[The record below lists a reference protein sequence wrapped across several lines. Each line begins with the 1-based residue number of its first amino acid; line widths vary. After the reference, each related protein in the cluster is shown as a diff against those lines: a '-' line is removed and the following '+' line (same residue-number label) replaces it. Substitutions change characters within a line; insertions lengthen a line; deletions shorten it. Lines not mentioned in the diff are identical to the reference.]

1 MNPVL
6 TISALPATSSG
17 AGSVSS
23 TARST
28 STADGSWNA
37 PTRFLP
43 AAVLIPVL
51 PPTAASTIASSV
63 VGTCTTRTPRIQ
75 VAATNPARS
84 VTAPPPSET
93 TTSLRVSPTRP
104 QTSQQKPA
112 TAQGLAVLGVGH
124 LHPVRVDA
132 RALQLGPDLLRD
144 VGQRRLVD
152 DQRGPG
158 ARGR

>member
-1 MNPVL
+1 M
-6 TISALPATSSG
+6 
-17 AGSVSS
+17 
-23 TARST
+23 
-28 STADGSWNA
+28 
-37 PTRFLP
+37 
-43 AAVLIPVL
+43 LIPVL

-93 TTSLRVSPTRP
+93 TTSLRVSPIRP

-112 TAQGLAVLGVGH
+112 TASALPSSASGTSTRCASTPGGLE
-124 LHPVRVDA
+124 
-132 RALQLGPDLLRD
+132 LGPDLLGD

-152 DQRGPG
+152 DQRGAG
-158 ARGR
+158 AEAGDRGRQLGPRTPRPTSTG